1 MARGKRLARRLGA
14 WICFADESGLTLRP
28 AKARTWAPRGQTPII
43 TVAGRGGRRLSI
55 AGMVCYRPGHHGRLI
70 YRVMVHRGRKGE
82 PKGFREPDFAAL
94 LDAAHQQ
101 LNGPILLVWDGLP
114 GHRSAAMR
122 QLIASRSWLRAYV
135 LPGYAPELNPTE
147 NVWSNLRRGLANLA
161 AGTITDLARTAKNR
175 LKRMQ
180 YRPGLVDN
188 FLAATGLAPP

>member
-1 MARGKRLARRLGA
+1 VASGKRVARRLGA

-28 AKARTWAPRGQTPII
+28 AKARTWGPRGRTPVI

-55 AGMVCYRPGHHGRLI
+55 AGMVCYRPGRQGRLI

-82 PKGFREPDFAAL
+82 PKGFREKDFAAL

-101 LNGPILLVWDGLP
+101 LGGPIVLVWDGLP

-122 QLIASRSWLRAYV
+122 RLIAARSWLRVYV
-135 LPGYAPELNPTE
+135 LPGYAPELNPAE

-161 AGTITDLARTAKNR
+161 AGSINDLARTAKR
-175 LKRMQ
+175 ASRSALI
-180 YRPGLVDN
+180 
-188 FLAATGLAPP
+188 